1 MNAPTCLVRGL
12 PPLTRFSFSIQ
23 FTFSQVQH
31 THTLRMRNVTEI
43 ALTTSNMGN
52 LCLLLTHTHTQK

>member
-1 MNAPTCLVRGL
+1 MLRRSTIKVHFIRD
-12 PPLTRFSFSIQ
+12 SFH

-52 LCLLLTHTHTQK
+52 LCLLLTHTQKKESKKKR